1 MRVQHLLLTCLR
13 KTNNMKSI
21 NKVIL
26 IGHLGAKP
34 EGRYTQQ
41 GVSTASFSLATNE
54 FWTDSNKQKHE
65 HTEWHHI
72 VAWNSL
78 ADFVTQ
84 YLNKGDLIYVEGSI
98 KTRAWKDKN
107 NETKKITEV
116 VASQIVSLEKKNKV

>member
-1 MRVQHLLLTCLR
+1 MRAQRLYWCYQR
-13 KTNNMKSI
+13 EKINMKSV

-54 FWTDSNKQKHE
+54 LWVDSNKQKHE

-72 VAWNSL
+72 VVWNQL
-78 ADFVTQ
+78 ADFVTE
-84 YLNKGDLIYVEGSI
+84 YLDKGHRVYLEGTI
-98 KTRAWKDKN
+98 KTRAWKDKSN
-107 NETKKITEV
+107 DIKKITEIIANQV
-116 VASQIVSLEKKNKV
+116 VSLEKNKM